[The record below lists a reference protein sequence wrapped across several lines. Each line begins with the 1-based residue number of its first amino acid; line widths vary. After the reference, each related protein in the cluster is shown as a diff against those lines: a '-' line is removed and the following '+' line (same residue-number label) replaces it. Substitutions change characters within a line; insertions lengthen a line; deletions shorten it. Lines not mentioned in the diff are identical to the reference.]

1 MPGTHSGSA
10 GNVISRAVGNATQE
24 NEFTFEYQVK
34 SKEERASLG
43 LDQLEEL
50 PFQVQVAFTRLDGMK
65 CLRVISQKRPLTKDR
80 SMAEAAA
87 KLEVLSCHVTQTSAT
102 IAQDGDYYGA
112 RATTRAYQNM
122 MNRCAHTEEQSETL
136 TRWANDMA
144 ELDDELMRTEM
155 AELEDSDDDEA
166 GSMALGMKSSASRK
180 AARSK
185 NDKLSSMLFKSK
197 KANNSKFKSGR

>member
-1 MPGTHSGSA
+1 M
-10 GNVISRAVGNATQE
+10 
-24 NEFTFEYQVK
+24 K

-102 IAQDGDYYGA
+102 IAQDGDYYSA

-122 MNRCAHTEEQSETL
+122 MNRCAHTEEQSATL
-136 TRWANDMA
+136 NRWANDMA

-155 AELEDSDDDEA
+155 AELDDSDDDEE
-166 GSMALGMKSSASRK
+166 GFSTFTKSSASRK

-197 KANNSKFKSGR
+197 KANTPKYKSGR